1 MQREK
6 SKINFP
12 SLSHSLFSLIFIFSL
27 TSCDFFHVGVKE
39 FFVKYTETAA
49 IEKDVKS
56 DSIGKSLSGIDCIES
71 NEDKSIIFYLRN
83 PQAYRL
89 EFSYTFD
96 HEEIAEHFDSYE
108 TDGTI
113 LYDQSADGS
122 VMTMTFAHSFL
133 HELEMGAIAEY
144 DEDGNPTGKC
154 IKDISGIIHIV
165 ESETRRVFESYHL
178 ELAVNSAPPR
188 IRGAVIQR
196 NKPSPAPS
204 GETAYFVV
212 CFNIKNLNNTVHQA
226 DTKDLYIGSELYHVD
241 FSGGSIAITDEE
253 GSSSNLKLST
263 TAPTSLYN
271 VDGADT
277 VFAAGTSAEGFVPL
291 YYTTDI
297 NADSVTAANA
307 VSYKIQLKDFDGFDT
322 AVTVANVT
330 DRLRPPQVNV
340 NATST
345 EYAADDVT
353 GTFDLVISHSGECYH
368 NEEGVEVAGEP
379 V

>member
-1 MQREK
+1 MTGAVTLL
-6 SKINFP
+6 
-12 SLSHSLFSLIFIFSL
+12 LSIIFSFVL
-27 TSCDFFHVGVKE
+27 SSCELFNTNVKS
-39 FFVKYTETAA
+39 FLVRYTETAA
-49 IEKDVKS
+49 IEKDLKS
-56 DSIGKSLSGIDCIES
+56 DSIGKSIYGIDCIES
-71 NEDKSIIFYLRN
+71 NEDKSITFYLRN
-83 PQAYRL
+83 PQHYRVNFL
-89 EFSYTFD
+89 YEFD
-96 HEEIAEHFDSYE
+96 HKKISEHFSSYA

-113 LYDQSADGS
+113 TYSQSEDGS
-122 VMTMTFAHSFL
+122 VMTMTFARSFL
-133 HELEMGAIAEY
+133 HELEMGAIPEY

-154 IKDISGIIHIV
+154 IKDISGTIHIV
-165 ESETRRVFESYHL
+165 EAETLREFESYHL
-178 ELAVNSAPPR
+178 DLSVNTAPPR
-188 IRGAVIQR
+188 MRGAVIQR
-196 NKPSPAPS
+196 DKPLPNST
-204 GETAYFVV
+204 GETAHFIV
-212 CFNIKNLNNTVHQA
+212 CFNIKNLNNTVHQN
-226 DTKDLYIGSELYHVD
+226 DTKDLYIGSELYKID
-241 FSGGSIAITDEE
+241 FSGGSIEITDEE

-263 TAPTSLYN
+263 TAPTYLYN

-277 VFAAGTSAEGFVPL
+277 VFTAGTSAEGFVPL

-322 AVTVANVT
+322 ASTVANVT
-330 DRLRPPQVNV
+330 DRLCPPQVNV